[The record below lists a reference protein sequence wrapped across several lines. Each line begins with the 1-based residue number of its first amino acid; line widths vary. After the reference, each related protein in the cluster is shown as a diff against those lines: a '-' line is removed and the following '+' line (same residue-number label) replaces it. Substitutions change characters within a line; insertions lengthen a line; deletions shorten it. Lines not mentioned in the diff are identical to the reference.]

1 MEVELTSLSLFK
13 QMGLAQNL
21 VKIILVNNVT
31 ILMFKLKLKY
41 ISLVSDWPSHYLLSL

>member
-1 MEVELTSLSLFK
+1 MLIINGSRSDVTVINNSVISKNLLIK

-31 ILMFKLKLKY
+31 ILISKLKLKY
-41 ISLVSDWPSHYLLSL
+41 